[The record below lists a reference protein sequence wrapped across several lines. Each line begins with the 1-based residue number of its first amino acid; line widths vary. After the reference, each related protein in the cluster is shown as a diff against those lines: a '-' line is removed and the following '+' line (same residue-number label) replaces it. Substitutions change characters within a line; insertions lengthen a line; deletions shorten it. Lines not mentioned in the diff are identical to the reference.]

1 MISAMS
7 DSVNLAAGDPALWT
21 LGVTAYAAAILV
33 CTGVAV
39 NAAARGRRRAAIVM
53 AVTVVLLSL
62 AGVVVAVPIVVSA

>member
-1 MISAMS
+1 MICVMS

-39 NAAARGRRRAAIVM
+39 SAASRGRRTMAITM
-53 AVTVVLLSL
+53 AVAVVLLSL
-62 AGVVVAVPIVVSA
+62 AGVVVAVLSSTH